1 MEAFL
6 YKISDLETMKVL
18 CLLSSPSRF
27 HSFIVAHFNQNH
39 DQIDLLC
46 CVRLVSVL
54 VGIALLNRS
63 ASTFCGE
70 VVLAG
75 YPNGIQRYNYYC
87 DTIFQRLNAVVIL
100 SMTQL

>member
-6 YKISDLETMKVL
+6 YKISDLETVKVL
-18 CLLSSPSRF
+18 CLLSPSRF
-27 HSFIVAHFNQNH
+27 HLFIVAHSNQNH
-39 DQIDLLC
+39 AQIDLLY
-46 CVRLVSVL
+46 CVRLAPVL

-75 YPNGIQRYNYYC
+75 YPNGVQRYNYYC
-87 DTIFQRLNAVVIL
+87 DTILQRLNAMVIL